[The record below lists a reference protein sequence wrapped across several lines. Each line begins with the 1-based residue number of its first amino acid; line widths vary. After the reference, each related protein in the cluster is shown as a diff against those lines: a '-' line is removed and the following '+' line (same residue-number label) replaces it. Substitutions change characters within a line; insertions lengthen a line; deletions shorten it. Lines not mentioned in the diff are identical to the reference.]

1 MKEVRTRITC
11 CKNGMLR
18 DEEVRAIE
26 MDGVDFPAVY
36 FGYREYLERNRRMDY
51 DDQMV
56 FALRILRRYPD
67 ILAHFQ
73 SKYPYLCVDEA
84 QDTSKIQHAILRL
97 LAARSRNLFMV
108 GDEDQSIYGFRA
120 AWPQALME
128 FRQIYPE
135 GRCC

>member
-1 MKEVRTRITC
+1 MRTRITC

-84 QDTSKIQHAILRL
+84 QDTSKSSTPSSACWPPG
-97 LAARSRNLFMV
+97 AATCSWWGTR
-108 GDEDQSIYGFRA
+108 IRA
-120 AWPQALME
+120 STAS
-128 FRQIYPE
+128 
-135 GRCC
+135 GRPGPRR

>member
-1 MKEVRTRITC
+1 
-11 CKNGMLR
+11 
-18 DEEVRAIE
+18 
-26 MDGVDFPAVY
+26 
-36 FGYREYLERNRRMDY
+36 MDY

-108 GDEDQSIYGFRA
+108 GTRIRA
-120 AWPQALME
+120 STAS
-128 FRQIYPE
+128 
-135 GRCC
+135 GRPGPRR

>member
-1 MKEVRTRITC
+1 MRTRITC

-84 QDTSKIQHAILRL
+84 QDKMCIRDR
-97 LAARSRNLFMV
+97 ARRPGAPPPCRAGSPSPTPPPRRRQAPPGPCPESRAS
-108 GDEDQSIYGFRA
+108 GTPTPA
-120 AWPQALME
+120 CP
-128 FRQIYPE
+128 
-135 GRCC
+135 RCV